1 VADRSGIEFRLILT
15 LVVIALVAVAGVLV
29 LVPYRLYERDIRNAA
44 EHAHQVSAVVQAALS
59 CPLDG
64 GADAGTLIQRIQGV
78 GDVRIALS
86 RVEAG
91 ELPAGAMVGR
101 GSSVLDD
108 TDLRYVSS
116 PVLDAQGRP
125 WVAEMHFDLS
135 PMKRESVRLIVD
147 LVVAVAVGA
156 LVFSLVIFVLFRRAF
171 VLPLRELTRRVERR
185 AAGDPEAT
193 WPRFESRE
201 MNELAAA
208 IDRLQRG

>member
-1 VADRSGIEFRLILT
+1 MADRAGIEFRLILT
-15 LVVIALVAVAGVLV
+15 LVVIALVAVAGLLV

-44 EHAHQVSAVVQAALS
+44 EHAHRVSGVVQAALS
-59 CPLDG
+59 CPLDHG
-64 GADAGTLIQRIQGV
+64 GDATGLIQRIQSAGE
-78 GDVRIALS
+78 VRVALS
-86 RVEAG
+86 RLEAG
-91 ELPAGAMVGR
+91 DLPAGAIVGR

-116 PVLDAQGRP
+116 PVLDARGRP

-147 LVVAVAVGA
+147 LVVAVSVGA

-171 VLPLRELTRRVERR
+171 VQPLRELTRRVERR
-185 AAGDPEAT
+185 GAGDPDVA

-201 MNELAAA
+201 MSELAAA
-208 IDRLQRG
+208 IDRLVRR